1 MSGRCICAS
10 SRRFS
15 RLAQILPEKPFK
27 NLIWHAQP
35 DFVLMAGQQQPSL
48 LFYISFPL
56 IPLILFPLKISSPT
70 LCFSKRCPMLN
81 WIGQCNCL
89 ETQFC
94 CLHVASS
101 HFSSVSGLT
110 LLYLPARNEII
121 RRVDEKL
128 TSLLHLPVALSDGCH
143 SNHYATEQTQ
153 WVKDGF
159 ECCSLRS
166 QPGYDR
172 TDRPVRA
179 GCRTQSAESKQLHSE
194 LVRFIDFVSRLR
206 VWRRRPFLPRR
217 REGGYRCERDGGKNS
232 MGQTMPL
239 IPISCPS

>member
-1 MSGRCICAS
+1 MVSGRCICAS

-35 DFVLMAGQQQPSL
+35 DFVLIAGQQQSSL
-48 LFYISFPL
+48 LL
-56 IPLILFPLKISSPT
+56 HLILSDSPDSFFFISSPT
-70 LCFSKRCPMLN
+70 LCFSKLCPILY

-89 ETQFC
+89 ETRFC

-101 HFSSVSGLT
+101 HFSSVSALT

-128 TSLLHLPVALSDGCH
+128 TSLPHLPVALSDGCH

-172 TDRPVRA
+172 TERPVRA
-179 GCRTQSAESKQLHSE
+179 GCRTRSSKSKQLHTA
-194 LVRFIDFVSRLR
+194 LVSFIDIVLRLKM
-206 VWRRRPFLPRR
+206 WRKCLFFNHKDRK
-217 REGGYRCERDGGKNS
+217 GGISVGEMGENS
-232 MGQTMPL
+232 MGRTMPL